1 MIRELTVLALLFV
14 FIQADVFR
22 HRRFENIVN
31 ERKPGSPNLRTRSSG
46 EYCETTR
53 DCPRGTCD
61 TVLQECIDDP
71 NFTKRVAGLM
81 KRCEFDFEC
90 GGGSCK
96 AGYCY

>member
-1 MIRELTVLALLFV
+1 MTTKNGSRLCMFVYYVYFVIFLF
-14 FIQADVFR
+14 A
-22 HRRFENIVN
+22 
-31 ERKPGSPNLRTRSSG
+31 GTRSSG